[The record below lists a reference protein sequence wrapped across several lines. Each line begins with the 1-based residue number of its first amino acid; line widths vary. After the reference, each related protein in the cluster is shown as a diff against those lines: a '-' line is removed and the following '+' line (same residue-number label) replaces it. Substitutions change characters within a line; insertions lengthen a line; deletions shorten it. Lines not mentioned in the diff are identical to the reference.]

1 LRELPS
7 VSGGDP
13 KGSHGP
19 GRARG
24 MGERLWAGMWRVA
37 RPLHCSTWSQMSFRP
52 SELEEP
58 IAAQG
63 SEHPA
68 DTRGL
73 ASDPRTGGH
82 ADAPDVSGQRDALE
96 RELSRKATA
105 HACPRIT
112 TDAYLL
118 GPRAH
123 QPAEWA
129 DAGER
134 ATLVR
139 AIYRR
144 IIVEGA
150 CFDGGTD
157 GGGKARPD
165 RRTPSDRG
173 FGAPGESR
181 AQGSHTGPLR
191 VVNFESYESRFQKDR
206 GWRPWV
212 AQHVWRPLLL
222 GGGHGSEELH
232 RRDACRLVAL
242 LTARGSA
249 WLWSR
254 RIRGNAHR
262 RLAPV
267 AGNPDSCAM
276 VALVARPMRRS
287 RSW

>member
-1 LRELPS
+1 M
-7 VSGGDP
+7 GGDV
-13 KGSHGP
+13 
-19 GRARG
+19 
-24 MGERLWAGMWRVA
+24 AGGKA
-37 RPLHCSTWSQMSFRP
+37 LHCSTWSQMSFTP
-52 SELEEP
+52 SEFEEP
-58 IAAQG
+58 IAAQVA
-63 SEHPA
+63 SIRLTPA
-68 DTRGL
+68 VLRPIRGL
-73 ASDPRTGGH
+73 AVTPTPPTSRANG
-82 ADAPDVSGQRDALE
+82 DAFE
-96 RELSRKATA
+96 RELSRKAA
-105 HACPRIT
+105 ARACRRIT

-118 GPRAH
+118 GHERISRRNGPTRAS
-123 QPAEWA
+123 
-129 DAGER
+129 ER
-134 ATLVR
+134 HWCGRSTAASSWR
-139 AIYRR
+139 GHASS
-144 IIVEGA
+144 
-150 CFDGGTD
+150 GGLTEEAKH
-157 GGGKARPD
+157 GPD